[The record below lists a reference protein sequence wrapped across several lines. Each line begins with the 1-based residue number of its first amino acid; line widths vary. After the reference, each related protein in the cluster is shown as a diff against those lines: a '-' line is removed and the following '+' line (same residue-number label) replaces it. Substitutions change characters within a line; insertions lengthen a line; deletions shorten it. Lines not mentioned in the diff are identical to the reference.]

1 MNNDN
6 RNYGLIP
13 LGIIFILAGILVF
26 LANLG
31 YGSWDFL
38 WQIWRLWPVLIILI
52 GVKLLL
58 PRQISRWVS
67 YGFWILVG
75 VALIVMFLNTP
86 KTNFEQTELGGQE
99 HYVINRTDYPGVTAG
114 KADLTFGGGQLV
126 IGSLTN
132 EWLEG
137 DFGGW
142 AAKPSVHSSPN
153 TLNISLKQSR
163 RFPGPWRVRGPRHW
177 NERDYKWDLNL
188 SPELN
193 WDLNLQTGAM
203 RGEADLSGLRL
214 RDLSIKMGAGDLDLT
229 LGNPEG
235 NTPVTVDAGAS
246 KIKIRIPEGAAVRVK
261 ISGALVN
268 SNLRELGLTNHNRTY
283 TSPGYDQATN
293 HLDITLNMAVGK
305 LELIRDRRE
314 I

>member
-1 MNNDN
+1 MNHDN

-13 LGIIFILAGILVF
+13 LGIILILAGVLVF

-31 YGSWDFL
+31 YGSWEFL
-38 WQIWRLWPVLIILI
+38 WQIWRFWPVLIILI

-58 PRQISRWVS
+58 PRQVSRWVS
-67 YGFWILVG
+67 YGFWIIVG
-75 VALIVMFLNTP
+75 VALIVMFLTTP
-86 KTNFEQTELGGQE
+86 KTNFERTELGGQA
-99 HYVINRTDYPGVTAG
+99 HYVINRTDYPGVTTG
-114 KADLTFGGGQLV
+114 KADLSFGGGQLV

-142 AAKPSVHSSPN
+142 AAKPLVRSSLN

-163 RFPGPWRVRGPRHW
+163 RFPGTWRLRGNRHW

-188 SPELN
+188 SPELD

-203 RGEADLSGLRL
+203 KGAADLSGLRL
-214 RDLSIKMGAGDLDLT
+214 RELSVKMGAGDLDLT

-246 KIKIRIPEGAAVRVK
+246 NIKIRVPEGAAVKVK
-261 ISGALVN
+261 ISGALVK
-268 SNLRELGLTNHNRTY
+268 SNLHDLGLVNNNRTY
-283 TSPGYDQATN
+283 TSPGYDQAAN
-293 HLDITLNMAVGK
+293 HVDITLNMAVGNF
-305 LELIRDRRE
+305 ELLR
-314 I
+314 